1 MSYSVRIL
9 STKSLDSSPSVLLV
23 SSDGTKTLVNCG
35 EGCQRTFLE
44 FGQKVSS
51 MNRICLTHLSH
62 DSIGG
67 IPGMILTAADVLQD
81 AVSSAKA
88 ALVHNNKKPQKPE
101 ESALPGLHLLGPVG
115 TQKFVSSLRH
125 FMRRDSFQVKVHE
138 GAYSQPK
145 NGGPKKRKKGSK
157 NEGAYDV
164 QSIVCHTNDF
174 HRSEDSTKR
183 QRLETND
190 QALSY
195 IFTTPPIQGKF
206 LVERAIALGIPKGPL
221 FGQLK
226 NGKSVT
232 FTNEA
237 GTTRT
242 ISSSEV
248 VEPGSPGISI
258 AVLYYP
264 SNECLDQLKSSE
276 KLKEYQENEKG
287 HPVLEVIVH
296 MATRDLF
303 LGKEAKEWRESFGSE
318 VKHIFLATDL
328 RSSTETS
335 SPFHSGMMGAIARSK
350 VCSSVYNVP
359 NIPIQLRETTPAAQ
373 PEGETVPGY
382 MEAQPLLE
390 YIIVPR
396 SKRGFGSRNASVLH
410 WRSIQKQV
418 LQILEQSGAKG
429 EAENALSHHSSVLT
443 SNANNDKNRGEL
455 IFTGTGSA
463 IPCKY
468 RNVSGIYL
476 KMENGNA
483 MLLDV
488 GEGTVGQLMR
498 ALSSS
503 FSEVLCAIKAVWI
516 SHPHADHHLGLLRLL
531 SDRNQVTDDPLLLIA
546 PTSMLSFLLE
556 YQEVDATVQGSYTFV
571 DCKEVSTKVQRHL
584 WLPEKH
590 ESHAKK
596 MEQLHKDLGITRC
609 TSVPVAHCRDAFAV
623 ILENTCF
630 GRLVYSGD
638 CRPSR
643 PLAYAAL
650 GADLLIHEATF
661 ANGMEAE
668 ATLKRHSTIGEALQV
683 AEDMKAKAVILTHF
697 SQRYPK
703 VPPVASK
710 HNAPIV
716 FAFDFVRVTPDN
728 LLVAADLTQSMRL
741 LYSEETA
748 EKDEIMKDADVEAMN
763 VPGLFAQKDVL

>member
-1 MSYSVRIL
+1 
-9 STKSLDSSPSVLLV
+9 
-23 SSDGTKTLVNCG
+23 
-35 EGCQRTFLE
+35 
-44 FGQKVSS
+44 

-67 IPGMILTAADVLQD
+67 IPGMILTAADVIKG

-88 ALVHNNKKPQKPE
+88 ILDDQKTKPTDE
-101 ESALPGLHLLGPVG
+101 DLPGLDLIGPVG
-115 TQKFVSSLRH
+115 TQKFMSSLRH
-125 FMRRDSFQVKVHE
+125 FIRRDSFHVQIHE
-138 GAYSQPK
+138 GDYTQPK
-145 NGGPKKRKKGSK
+145 NGGPKKRKKGGK
-157 NEGAYDV
+157 NKGAFDL
-164 QSIVCHTNDF
+164 QSIVCQMHDF
-174 HRSEDSTKR
+174 HRSEDSRKR
-183 QRLETND
+183 QRVDTNLQ

-206 LVERAIALGIPKGPL
+206 LVKRAMALGIRKGPL

-232 FTNEA
+232 FTTED

-242 ISSSEV
+242 VDSSEV
-248 VEPGSPGISI
+248 VEPGSPGVSV

-264 SNECLDQLKSSE
+264 TSECLGQLTSSE
-276 KLKEYQENEKG
+276 KLNEYKEKKKYQ
-287 HPVLEVIVH
+287 PVLELIVH
-296 MATRDLF
+296 MTTRDLF
-303 LGKEAKEWRESFGSE
+303 LGNGAKEWRNSFGDE
-318 VKHIFLATDL
+318 VRHIFLATDVQSAE
-328 RSSTETS
+328 SSSDEVDNLT
-335 SPFHSGMMGAIARSK
+335 PFHSAMIGAIARSE
-350 VCSSVYNVP
+350 VCNSVYSVP
-359 NIPIQLRETTPAAQ
+359 KLPIKPRETIPMPQLERGNYT
-373 PEGETVPGY
+373 ETDY
-382 MEAQPLLE
+382 TEARPLLE
-390 YIIVPR
+390 YTIVPR
-396 SKRGFGSRNASVLH
+396 SKRGFGNVNASVMH
-410 WRSIQKQV
+410 WNLIRKHV
-418 LQILEQSGAKG
+418 LQILEQSGAKR
-429 EAENALSHHSSVLT
+429 EAEAALSNHSTVLT
-443 SNANNDKNRGEL
+443 SSKTKKGEL

-463 IPCKY
+463 VPCKH

-476 KMENGNA
+476 KLENGNS

-498 ALSSS
+498 ARPGES
-503 FSEVLCAIKAVWI
+503 FSEVLCGIKAVWI

-531 SDRNQVTDDPLLLIA
+531 SDRRQVTEDPLLLIA
-546 PTSMLSFLLE
+546 PTSMHSFLQE

-571 DCKEVSTKVQRHL
+571 DCQDVSTRVLRHM

-590 ESHAKK
+590 DSHRQK
-596 MEQLHKDLGITRC
+596 MEHLNQDLGITKC
-609 TSVPVAHCRDAFAV
+609 TSVRVAHCRDAFAV

-638 CRPSR
+638 CRPSGA
-643 PLAYAAL
+643 LAYAAL

-668 ATLKRHSTIGEALQV
+668 ATLKRHSTVGEALQV
-683 AEDMKAKAVILTHF
+683 ASDMKAKAVILTHF

-703 VPPVASK
+703 VPPVARK

-716 FAFDFVRVTPDN
+716 FAFDFLRVTPEN
-728 LLVAADLTQSMRL
+728 LLVAADLTQAMRL

-748 EKDEIMKDADVEAMN
+748 EKDDIAEDAAKEAMN